1 MNILLP
7 NQFEDLGR
15 TVSFTVRHCKDLT
28 VVPRHHHAY
37 PQLLYTTTGLFQV
50 HTDGRK
56 WLVPNGQA
64 FWLPADVPHE
74 VKTDGIVAMHSLFFN
89 PIRDAEL
96 LDACCVVTIS
106 PLLRELIVYA
116 ARSQETLD
124 TAALERLMSVILDQ
138 VSNLPAEPLFLPVA
152 RDSRL
157 QPIIDSLLADPSD
170 SRSLDEWAAE
180 VGSCSRTLSRLFVM
194 QTGLTFGRWRE
205 RARVLAAVKGLS
217 ERRSVT
223 ELAYELG
230 YQSQSAFIEMFK
242 RTTGRTPG
250 MFFRGR

>member
-1 MNILLP
+1 
-7 NQFEDLGR
+7 
-15 TVSFTVRHCKDLT
+15 
-28 VVPRHHHAY
+28 
-37 PQLLYTTTGLFQV
+37 
-50 HTDGRK
+50 
-56 WLVPNGQA
+56 
-64 FWLPADVPHE
+64 
-74 VKTDGIVAMHSLFFN
+74 
-89 PIRDAEL
+89 
-96 LDACCVVTIS
+96 
-106 PLLRELIVYA
+106 
-116 ARSQETLD
+116 
-124 TAALERLMSVILDQ
+124 MSVILDQ

-230 YQSQSAFIEMFK
+230 RSDERRVGKECVSTCRSRWSPYH
-242 RTTGRTPG
+242 
-250 MFFRGR
+250 